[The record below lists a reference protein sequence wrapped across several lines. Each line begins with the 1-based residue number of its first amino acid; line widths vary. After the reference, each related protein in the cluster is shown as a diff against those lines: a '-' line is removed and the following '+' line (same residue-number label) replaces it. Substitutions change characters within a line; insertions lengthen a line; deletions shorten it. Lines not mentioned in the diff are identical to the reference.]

1 MGNALTRLRQLYSRF
16 GPALIGQALNFVAMV
31 VPVVAKQPGMVA
43 YMLFPVSL
51 GMIVSR
57 TMTLSYHSVYLRLPD
72 DRLSFSTAASGFM
85 AMVGTVVLGI
95 VGVALMWLHP
105 AWSARVLWAMLATV
119 AITVYNMYVAITI
132 REDRMD
138 VYSRVRFLY
147 GVVNIVATCVV
158 VFLVPVRE
166 GLIYVAALN
175 YVVGAVLL
183 ARATNQQVGATIKR
197 EWSSLVAFP
206 SVFASPLRSYIREH
220 KEATT
225 GTFFGDIGF
234 QIQGMVTPVL
244 GSYANAWAIVVRL
257 YGGFLTLAQQV
268 VSPSFEAPASKAIR
282 NNDPNGYRVQLRIA
296 TVVAVV
302 LGVGTALV
310 QYAAIVWNDR
320 AYLGADYLP
329 LFVALSLYATTGMV
343 SAMLSKYPVI
353 VGKQRGYMVWSG
365 ARAVLFMLVPL
376 VFHGGPVVYLFCA
389 TMTVSIVAVPYLCSP
404 VSTQGRHTQ
413 V

>member
-1 MGNALTRLRQLYSRF
+1 MGNAFERLRRLYSRF

-31 VPVVAKQPGMVA
+31 IPVVAKQPGMVA

-72 DRLSFSTAASGFM
+72 ERLSFSTAASGFM
-85 AMVGTVVLGI
+85 ALVGTAALAV
-95 VGVALMWLHP
+95 VGVALIWIHP

-158 VFLVPVRE
+158 VFAIPVRE

-175 YVVGAVLL
+175 YVVGAMLL
-183 ARATNQQVGATIKR
+183 ARATSQRVGTAIKQ
-197 EWSSLVAFP
+197 EWSSLVSFP
-206 SVFASPLRSYIREH
+206 AVFASPLRSYIREH

-282 NNDPNGYRVQLRIA
+282 NDDLDGYRVQLRIA
-296 TVVAVV
+296 TIVAVI
-302 LGVGTALV
+302 LGVGTALI
-310 QYAAIVWNDR
+310 QYAAIV
-320 AYLGADYLP
+320 
-329 LFVALSLYATTGMV
+329 
-343 SAMLSKYPVI
+343 
-353 VGKQRGYMVWSG
+353 
-365 ARAVLFMLVPL
+365 
-376 VFHGGPVVYLFCA
+376 
-389 TMTVSIVAVPYLCSP
+389 
-404 VSTQGRHTQ
+404 
-413 V
+413 

>member
-1 MGNALTRLRQLYSRF
+1 
-16 GPALIGQALNFVAMV
+16 
-31 VPVVAKQPGMVA
+31 
-43 YMLFPVSL
+43 
-51 GMIVSR
+51 
-57 TMTLSYHSVYLRLPD
+57 
-72 DRLSFSTAASGFM
+72 
-85 AMVGTVVLGI
+85 
-95 VGVALMWLHP
+95 
-105 AWSARVLWAMLATV
+105 
-119 AITVYNMYVAITI
+119 
-132 REDRMD
+132 MD

-158 VFLVPVRE
+158 VFAIPVRE

-175 YVVGAVLL
+175 YVVGAMLL
-183 ARATNQQVGATIKR
+183 ARATSQRVGTAIKQ
-197 EWSSLVAFP
+197 EWSSLVSFP
-206 SVFASPLRSYIREH
+206 AVFASPLRSYIREH

-282 NNDPNGYRVQLRIA
+282 NDDLDGYRVQLRIA
-296 TVVAVV
+296 TIVAVI
-302 LGVGTALV
+302 LGVGTALI

-320 AYLGADYLP
+320 AYIGAEYLP

-365 ARAVLFMLVPL
+365 ARALLFMLVPL

-389 TMTVSIVAVPYLCSP
+389 IMTVSIVAVPYLCSP
-404 VSTQGRHTQ
+404 VSTQGRHAK